1 MTNINLSQIRTDYQL
16 AQLNEEEVGDNPISF
31 FEKWF
36 KQAEEALI
44 TEVNA
49 MTLATVDDAGIPH
62 ARIVLLKGLN
72 EKGFVFYS
80 SYNSNKGKQIEKHNK
95 VSLLFF
101 WKELERQ
108 VRVEGKIEKL
118 SAEESDAYFYSRPK
132 GSQISAV
139 ASPQSQIIE
148 NREYLEKKV
157 KSLEENF
164 VDKKII
170 RPDHW
175 GGYLIK
181 PYFVEFW
188 QGRSNRLHDRIA
200 FEKKVDKNWKKY
212 RLAP

>member
-132 GSQISAV
+132 GSQISAA

-164 VDKKII
+164 ADKKII
-170 RPDHW
+170 RPD
-175 GGYLIK
+175 
-181 PYFVEFW
+181 
-188 QGRSNRLHDRIA
+188 
-200 FEKKVDKNWKKY
+200 
-212 RLAP
+212 